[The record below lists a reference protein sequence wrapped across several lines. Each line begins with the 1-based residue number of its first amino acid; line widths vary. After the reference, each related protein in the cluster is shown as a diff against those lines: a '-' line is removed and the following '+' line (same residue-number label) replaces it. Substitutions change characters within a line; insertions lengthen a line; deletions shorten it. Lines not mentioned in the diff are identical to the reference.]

1 MQRRN
6 HLSPYSG
13 DQAVSRR
20 YSGKSTNRI
29 YLLDLPPLLSNLT
42 HQLWLLLLGLFPG
55 LHLLG
60 LLLLG
65 LLLQE
70 LLLQEL
76 LLPESLL
83 PEPPRGELLLREL
96 LLHELH
102 LRNLLLHE
110 LHLQK
115 LLLQELFMIGLRK
128 LDAGQNQLYGT
139 NIFQPSRS
147 NRPIEVTW
155 YDS

>member
-6 HLSPYSG
+6 HSSDSG
-13 DQAVSRR
+13 SQAVSRR
-20 YSGKSTNRI
+20 YSGKSTNRS
-29 YLLDLPPLLSNLT
+29 YLLDLPRLLSNQT
-42 HQLWLLLLGLFPG
+42 HQLWLFPG
-55 LHLLG
+55 LHLLGLPLLG

-70 LLLQEL
+70 LLLQEI

-83 PEPPRGELLLREL
+83 PEPPPHELLLHEL

-102 LRNLLLHE
+102 LR
-110 LHLQK
+110 K
-115 LLLQELFMIGLRK
+115 LLLQELFMISLRK
-128 LDAGQNQLYGT
+128 LDTSQNQLYGT

-147 NRPIEVTW
+147 NQPIEVTG
-155 YDS
+155 YDSQIFLALL

>member
-1 MQRRN
+1 MQIRN
-6 HLSPYSG
+6 HSSPYSG
-13 DQAVSRR
+13 GQAVLRK

-29 YLLDLPPLLSNLT
+29 YLLDPPRLLSNQT
-42 HQLWLLLLGLFPG
+42 HQLWWFP
-55 LHLLG
+55 G

-70 LLLQEL
+70 LLL
-76 LLPESLL
+76 PEPLL
-83 PEPPRGELLLREL
+83 PEPPPHELLLL
-96 LLHELH
+96 
-102 LRNLLLHE
+102 NLLLHKLHLRKLLLQKLHLRKLLLNE

-115 LLLQELFMIGLRK
+115 LLLQELFIISLRK
-128 LDAGQNQLYGT
+128 LDTGQNQLYGA

-155 YDS
+155 LGRALEL